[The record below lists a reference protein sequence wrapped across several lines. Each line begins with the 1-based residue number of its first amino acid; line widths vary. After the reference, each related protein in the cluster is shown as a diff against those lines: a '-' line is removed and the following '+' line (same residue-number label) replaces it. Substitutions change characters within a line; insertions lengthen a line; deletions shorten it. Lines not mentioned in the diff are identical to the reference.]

1 MKKFTYFT
9 ENKTNTFSVKLELEL
24 IIDGESKDNV
34 REKVDGIIE
43 KIEGYKSHSL
53 SEVVKKKDENVE

>member
-34 REKVDGIIE
+34 REKVDAIIE